1 MRRVLIS
8 TLRRLR
14 RDERGAV
21 LLIFTIFLVP
31 LLAVAAV
38 SIDLSRV
45 LVIKQKLANAAD
57 AAALAVGTQPGLT
70 LPEATAKA
78 EAFIRAHYPPT
89 YFGGAFK
96 AFDVFVSPT
105 QINVSVTASIPTT
118 FLQVLNV
125 STLDVT
131 ANAEVVRAQRKIEI
145 ALVLDRT
152 GSMAGQKIADLR
164 AAASDLVDIV
174 VWNDQTES
182 YYSKVALVP
191 YAAGVNVG
199 SYADQVRGPRNLLT
213 CLQNVPGCLLFVFT
227 NALGALR
234 THQLSDCVSERTGS
248 EAFTDAAPS
257 TAYVGRNYPPSSNPC
272 PSDTILPLTSDKDLL
287 KGRINALQASGSTAG
302 QIGTAWGWY
311 MLAPNF
317 GYLWPESSRPAPY
330 SELASLDA
338 WGRPVLQKIV
348 VLMTDGEFNTSY
360 CNGVISR
367 DSPSGSGSA
376 ADHINC
382 DAPNGNPISQT
393 LSLCGNMKGAGVTVF
408 TVGFGLTQASA
419 INLMGSC
426 ATDTTHAY
434 LATNGNEL
442 RGAFRDIASR
452 IVSLKLTQ

>member
-1 MRRVLIS
+1 MRRVFGS

-31 LLAVAAV
+31 LLAVTAV

-57 AAALAVGTQPGLT
+57 AAALAVGTQPSLT
-70 LPEATAKA
+70 VPEATLKA
-78 EAFIRAHYPPT
+78 EAFIRAHYPSA

-96 AFDVFVSPT
+96 SFQVFVSPT
-105 QINVSVTASIPTT
+105 QVNVSVTASIPTT

-131 ANAEVVRAQRKIEI
+131 ANAEVVRAQRKLEV

-152 GSMAGQKIADLR
+152 GSMTGQKIADLR

-174 VWNDQTES
+174 VWDNQTEN
-182 YYSKVALVP
+182 YYAKVALVP

-199 SYADQVRGPRNLLT
+199 GYADQVRGPVNLLT
-213 CLQNVPGCLLFVFT
+213 CLQDIPGCLLFVFT
-227 NALGALR
+227 NAVGSLR
-234 THQLSDCVSERTGS
+234 SYTLSDCVSERTGA
-248 EAFTDAAPS
+248 EAYTDAAPNV
-257 TAYVGRNYPPSSNPC
+257 AFVGRNYPSTNNPC
-272 PSDTILPLTSDKDLL
+272 PSDTILPLSSDKDLL
-287 KGRINALQASGSTAG
+287 KSRINALQASGSTAG

-311 MLAPNF
+311 MLSPNF
-317 GYLWPESSRPAPY
+317 GYLWPQASRPAPY
-330 SELASLDA
+330 GELATLDA
-338 WGRPVLQKIV
+338 WGRSVLQKIV

-367 DSPSGSGSA
+367 DSPNGSGAA

-382 DAPNGNPISQT
+382 DAPNGNSILQT
-393 LSLCGNMKGAGVTVF
+393 DNLCANMKAAGVTVF
-408 TVGFGLTQASA
+408 TVGFALTEPTAVGV
-419 INLMGSC
+419 MGRC

-434 LATNGNEL
+434 LASNGNEL

-452 IVSLKLTQ
+452 IVSLKLTH